1 MTGRREIR
9 DPGKDLSLVLF
20 FSARPLCY
28 CPTSSP
34 GFTDQGPPVFVSFF
48 SVQFSFGP
56 REFCT
61 FLSGRDCLV
70 PRPYQLPAADAFQVT
85 WSERPGRLSRIR
97 HRNALFEKALEDA
110 VEGQGKDRDRKNN
123 ATSNEHAK
131 KRGKD

>member
-1 MTGRREIR
+1 M
-9 DPGKDLSLVLF
+9 
-20 FSARPLCY
+20 
-28 CPTSSP
+28 
-34 GFTDQGPPVFVSFF
+34 
-48 SVQFSFGP
+48 
-56 REFCT
+56 FCT

-85 WSERPGRLSRIR
+85 WSERPGRLSWIR

>member
-1 MTGRREIR
+1 MVLPIE
-9 DPGKDLSLVLF
+9 DLLFSFLF
-20 FSARPLCY
+20 FFR
-28 CPTSSP
+28 SS
-34 GFTDQGPPVFVSFF
+34 SL
-48 SVQFSFGP
+48 SVPASSV
-56 REFCT
+56 
-61 FLSGRDCLV
+61 LSCQAKIV
-70 PRPYQLPAADAFQVT
+70 PRPHQLPAADAFQVT